1 LRISKGKIIMDRMKE
16 LSKQRSTIL
25 AIAKRRG
32 VLTIKV
38 FGSIARGDATE
49 DSDIDFLVEM
59 EKGRTL
65 LDIGGLLMDLQDL
78 LHRKV
83 DVVTVKALKPNVKEE
98 ILREALPL

>member
-1 LRISKGKIIMDRMKE
+1 MKE
-16 LSKQRSTIL
+16 LSKKRNNIL
-25 AIAKRRG
+25 AIAKKRG

-49 DSDIDFLVEM
+49 NSDVDFLVEM

-65 LDIGGLLMDLQDL
+65 LDVGGLLMDLQDL

-83 DVVTVKALKPNVKEE
+83 DVVTVKALKPHVKEE
-98 ILREALPL
+98 VLREALPI